1 MSEEK
6 PSLSAEKA
14 LHLLEK
20 HERDAPGTLS
30 SRTDAGDDVLR
41 YLAQNGAVATRSAVA
56 ANPTTPADAN
66 LSLANDAAE
75 TVRSVLA
82 AKIGKLFPGMFIA
95 EEEHLR
101 NLAIQTLERLAADEA
116 VRVRKVLAEEIKLLD
131 CIPKQVITRLAQD
144 AHSEVSSPVAEF
156 SPLLTDDDLIE
167 LVAAAETNAVM
178 NAVARRKG
186 LTDRVSDAVI
196 ATQDTGVVTT
206 LLKNV
211 DASIRKQTLDKL
223 VTQAAEVAE
232 WHGPLVMRTEL
243 SPRAVKRLSAF
254 VTTALVRTLVA
265 RNNIDEKTQALLTK
279 RLQERRRLAQDLRP
293 GVELNSEESDA
304 LADVEMAA
312 RSGLLNDSFVARA
325 IEERH
330 RETVICA
337 LARLNNINDKVVRT
351 LLEAN
356 SAKAITALVWK
367 AGLNMRT
374 AYNIQTTVMRL
385 PADQLMSARDG
396 TEFPMTEEEMRWHL
410 SYVGLEKQ

>member
-20 HERDAPGTLS
+20 HERDAPGTLA

-116 VRVRKVLAEEIKLLD
+116 VRVRKVLAEEIKQLD
-131 CIPKQVITRLAQD
+131 CIPKQVICRLAQD

-186 LTDRVSDAVI
+186 LSDKVSDAVI

-279 RLQERRRLAQDLRP
+279 RLRERRRLAQDLRP